1 MLIRPSCYRYPYDR
15 FINIFCGE
23 VKDVYSIRD
32 FDNVKKLP
40 YSKNFDVNDPR
51 VISLLRFKNNISCS
65 FISTARTHFSFFEIE
80 FIKIKIIVHQN
91 KKYIIL
97 EKLLNPGK
105 STLSYQLNK
114 TKKYYL
120 TIILYLK
127 ILVFIFISY

>member
-1 MLIRPSCYRYPYDR
+1 MIDLLI
-15 FINIFCGE
+15 FFCGE

-80 FIKIKIIVHQN
+80 FILKNKKIIVHQN